1 MIADTSGGCE
11 PEFSLIWYKNVMGGE
26 HLPYVQ
32 NYFIEVAQTEGF
44 WHDGLMEEIIENH
57 GSVKG
62 LKTIPEKWQKIFVTS
77 HDISPEW
84 HVMMQA
90 GFQANCDSAVSKTIN
105 MSSNATIEDV
115 KSAYLLA
122 FELNCKGITVYRD
135 GSRDEQ
141 VMNVGRSSTEMP
153 DVLPSR
159 RIRILAPGQEDAM
172 YVHVSYHNGNP
183 VEVFCSPAT
192 DSALIYS
199 SRLTSHMLRK
209 GGFSVKDIV
218 KDLEKAS
225 SQCTH
230 PTPLWAAYREGLERL
245 LTGSGSEWI
254 LEGYKSKVKTG
265 SGTVYIH
272 VYLKDGKPIELFFL
286 PAPET
291 KNREIFDLCF
301 MLSSLCLREGIEFDR
316 LMKWFD
322 RANARHG
329 HVSTELSAV
338 RRGIQQ
344 IYRIIEGNLQQEESK
359 VPCNQPG
366 CDGFLI
372 FEEGCRGGMCH
383 ICGVSSCS

>member
-1 MIADTSGGCE
+1 
-11 PEFSLIWYKNVMGGE
+11 
-26 HLPYVQ
+26 
-32 NYFIEVAQTEGF
+32 
-44 WHDGLMEEIIENH
+44 
-57 GSVKG
+57 
-62 LKTIPEKWQKIFVTS
+62 
-77 HDISPEW
+77 
-84 HVMMQA
+84 
-90 GFQANCDSAVSKTIN
+90 
-105 MSSNATIEDV
+105 
-115 KSAYLLA
+115 
-122 FELNCKGITVYRD
+122 
-135 GSRDEQ
+135 
-141 VMNVGRSSTEMP
+141 
-153 DVLPSR
+153 
-159 RIRILAPGQEDAM
+159 
-172 YVHVSYHNGNP
+172 VSYHNGIAQ
-183 VEVFCSPAT
+183 EVFCSPAT

-230 PTPLWAAYREGLERL
+230 PAPLWVAYKEGLEAL
-245 LTGSGSEWI
+245 LTGSDSQWI
-254 LEGYKSKVKTG
+254 LEGYKSKVKTA

-272 VYLKDGKPIELFFL
+272 VYLREGKPIELFFL

-329 HVSTELSAV
+329 HVSTELGAV

-344 IYRIIEGNLQQEESK
+344 IRRLIEGTFELEVKQ
-359 VPCNQPG
+359 VPCNQVG

-372 FEEGCRGGMCH
+372 FEEGCSGGLCQS
-383 ICGVSSCS
+383 CGFSACS